1 MAARDTELACSSA
14 IGGQPIGADGLG
26 TDTGVLQQLSEQT
39 HRSFGI
45 ATFLDEHVE
54 DFAFVVDSPPEPHPL
69 APCHRPYRI
78 ANQKALSHGTADLRL
93 PLKLSSRR
101 QIQFVAQ
108 LEHPRSLFL

>member
-54 DFAFVVDSPPEPHPL
+54 DFAFVVDSPPEPHPFARDL
-69 APCHRPYRI
+69 HNHLVQVPAAGGTRPGS
-78 ANQKALSHGTADLRL
+78 AKVLSEQPTKLERPTADG
-93 PLKLSSRR
+93 
-101 QIQFVAQ
+101 
-108 LEHPRSLFL
+108 